1 MGKKGEKSVFYGIW
15 KDAVAAKK
23 KKHFTISHGG
33 IRM

>member
-1 MGKKGEKSVFYGIW
+1 MGKNVFYGIW

-23 KKHFTISHGG
+23 HFTISHGG